1 MPARRKAPNAFD
13 PFGLD
18 IERMFGPDHLKH
30 NDAIE
35 VASLY
40 PALLSGLACAGA
52 NNPPRSLVAGS
63 LDVGDGVL
71 TALEVAGL
79 DLTGC
84 RLAVLSAC
92 RTGLGNVAGARG
104 CWVCNGP
111 STRRVWLPWSPA
123 SGTSTT
129 RPPPFSWRNSTPTS
143 GVKNCHHS
151 WLCGGQP
158 TVLNRPRSVSWS
170 DAWNS
175 WRRVTPRTRR
185 AIRAAAA
192 GSDVERTGVRQGGG
206 LGSSSAERSVPTFIR
221 PGAGGRG
228 PFSGGQGSRTEK
240 AGVTRCGVPPDSVV
254 VAMELG
260 SFPARRASRSACAP
274 VFRAITQPA

>member
-30 NDAIE
+30 DDAIE

-40 PALLSGLACAGA
+40 PALLSGLACAGT

-92 RTGLGNVAGARG
+92 RTGLGNVAGAQG

-151 WLCGGQP
+151 WLCGGQL
-158 TVLNRPRSVSWS
+158 TVLNRPERVLERRLEFVAAS
-170 DAWNS
+170 D
-175 WRRVTPRTRR
+175 PR
-185 AIRAAAA
+185 
-192 GSDVERTGVRQGGG
+192 G
-206 LGSSSAERSVPTFIR
+206 LAERSEPLP
-221 PGAGGRG
+221 PGQTSTRRSPPGWWAG
-228 PFSGGQGSRTEK
+228 FVLSGEIGS
-240 AGVTRCGVPPDSVV
+240 D
-254 VAMELG
+254 
-260 SFPARRASRSACAP
+260 
-274 VFRAITQPA
+274 IH